1 MSLKKRNNF
10 IPLTAREKSKEKEKD
25 KREEIFNL
33 LIYLKQN
40 IKTNKL
46 LSNQSIISRTNEIN
60 HNNNQKTKIIISVI
74 KDLIS
79 IIFAKID
86 SIPES
91 NKIVND
97 EIPNPNPQSPNLDFL
112 LIFFKKINNKL

>member
-97 EIPNPNPQSPNLDFL
+97 EIPIPNPQ
-112 LIFFKKINNKL
+112 I